1 MRAYNAG
8 KSRASALSILFLLGG
23 SAASP
28 DSAAIDWPWDSGWPK
43 ITAAKGTLE
52 EQLETV
58 FGQLSTDCAIWPKGK
73 LKNNISQIP
82 APIKKE
88 AAALKLAEQVHVV
101 PDDSTNRLMSFLFA
115 EENLNDVAA
124 RRLDGNNFVVDEK
137 ADLAT
142 LSAPRVGSNTV
153 GYRHTCSSYLSAA
166 LEAGSA
172 IPMASIAAALKTES
186 TETAHLLL
194 LKGTFENPLYL
205 SASAQ
210 DLPTLLRYWKAYSL
224 GNGYTDNLRIIKGFP
239 GVIAL
244 RVKSSDR
251 KSSFNVDAKSTVNL
265 PMLNTSLATTAAM
278 SSSSSLEGK
287 QYLTYIYASAPTA
300 ALFAPAPPPSQVRA
314 AFSHAALATGA
325 PNGSYLF
332 ADRRFEFWADVDSIP
347 ADMCNDTY
355 WGMGYPQEGTRLSNS
370 KLRVSALADKGCR
383 FTFSGDA
390 PDNLTTPGNV
400 QLDYLILSRKNQK
413 EKNAEVQ
420 LMLKASLS
428 TQLSSHPVYRPPATP
443 VEGARYPSGAV
454 SWDYQLDF
462 LDTERGIDVSRLP
475 QVSSSGQPMLVCKEK
490 SHALKEKVSVDT
502 GAGGRIRLTLRPAA
516 MTALSAG
523 EVCTLKGLALHVPA
537 VSTPALLTRPIEA
550 ELLVP

>member
-1 MRAYNAG
+1 MRVSHSG
-8 KSRASALSILFLLGG
+8 KRHASALGILFLLGA
-23 SAASP
+23 SAAP
-28 DSAAIDWPWDSGWPK
+28 PGSAAIDWPWDSSGWPK

-73 LKNNISQIP
+73 LRENISQIP

-88 AAALKLAEQVHVV
+88 AAVLKLSERVQVV
-101 PDDSTNRLMSFLFA
+101 PDDSANRLMSFLFA
-115 EENLNDVAA
+115 GDNLNDVAG
-124 RRLDGNNFVVDEK
+124 RRLDGNNYVVDEK
-137 ADLAT
+137 ADFAT
-142 LSAPRVGSNTV
+142 LSAPRAGSDTV

-166 LEAGSA
+166 LEAGSS

-224 GNGYTDNLRIIKGFP
+224 GNGYADNLRIIKAFP

-265 PMLNTSLATTAAM
+265 PMLNTSLATAGVM

-287 QYLTYIYASAPTA
+287 QYLTYIYASTPTA
-300 ALFAPAPPPSQVRA
+300 ALFAPAPPPSQIRDAFSRA
-314 AFSHAALATGA
+314 ALGTGTPGGA
-325 PNGSYLF
+325 YLF

-347 ADMCNDTY
+347 ADMCSDTY
-355 WGMGYPQEGTRLSNS
+355 WGMGYPQEGTRLANS

-390 PDNLTTPGNV
+390 PDNLTAPGNV

-413 EKNAEVQ
+413 EKNADVQ
-420 LMLKASLS
+420 LRLKASLPA
-428 TQLSSHPVYRPPATP
+428 QLSSHPVYRPPATP
-443 VEGARYPSGAV
+443 VEGAKYVSGAV
-454 SWDYQLDF
+454 SWEYQLDF
-462 LDTERGIDVSRLP
+462 LETERAIDGNRLQ
-475 QVSSSGQPMLVCKEK
+475 QVSSSGQPVLACKERNL
-490 SHALKEKVSVDT
+490 ALVESVSV
-502 GAGGRIRLTLRPAA
+502 GAGGRLRLALKPATIA
-516 MTALSAG
+516 ALPSG
-523 EVCTLKGLALHVPA
+523 EVCTLKGLALRLPA
-537 VSTPALLTRPIEA
+537 VNTTTLVTRPIEA
-550 ELLVP
+550 ELLIP